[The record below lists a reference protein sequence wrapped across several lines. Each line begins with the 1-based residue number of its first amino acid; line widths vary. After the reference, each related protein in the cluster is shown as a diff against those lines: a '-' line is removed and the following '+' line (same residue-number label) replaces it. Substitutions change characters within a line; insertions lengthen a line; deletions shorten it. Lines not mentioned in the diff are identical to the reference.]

1 MSVLKAHLAAASD
14 SIYPGQSLA
23 WNQTLTSKSGIFE
36 MGFFRPGKSHHYNLG
51 IWYKMIAEFTV
62 IWEKDLTYLGS
73 EPGPMALELSNDG
86 LLVTKK
92 GVNYSF
98 LYVHDALSDF
108 PVGVGVG
115 VLLDIGNFILRSK
128 LDNIVLWQT
137 FEEETGTWLP
147 GAKLL
152 LGFNT
157 LTNETKTNF
166 LYSSNRRFS
175 AELEVEENGTGSLV
189 LYNSEYSYTYYY
201 QTIYVGNLSWGELA
215 NQYINVSYVSNENE
229 SYFIYSVV
237 SPYKFARIIFNDF
250 GELTIYVWAEDL
262 HQWNLVS
269 KAPQQRCE
277 IWGFCGEYGI
287 CNQQNVPLCT
297 CPIGFRPRN
306 SSNWDLYDYK
316 EGCERREPLQ
326 CSDDKFL
333 TIPNM
338 RFPESSHYLAVKN
351 VEECKLNCL
360 SSCYGVAYSYN
371 NECLIY
377 RGTLINLR
385 LPFNNELGGDL
396 HIRISASELA
406 GSKTKKLKKAAWV
419 IGVPVVLILL
429 TGIVLAI
436 IWRGHYIGVLE
447 EVEFSLILFKYRDL
461 RRATKNFSQKLG
473 EGGFG
478 SVFKGVL
485 PNSTTIAVKKIRSLE
500 QGEKQFRAEVSTLGA
515 IQHVNL
521 LRLRG
526 FCVEASK
533 RFLVYDYMP
542 KGSLESHLFQNASKI
557 LDWKTRYQIA
567 IGIAKGL
574 AYLHDNCRDCV
585 MHFDIKPE
593 NILLDAEHNPK
604 VADFGLAKVIGRDF
618 SRVLTTIRGT
628 RGYLAPEWISGEA
641 VTPKVDVYSY
651 GKLLFEIVSGRRNM
665 DMLDGE
671 DEEMC
676 NYFPARVA
684 IAINKG
690 EDLLTLLDHKLE
702 GNANMEELT
711 RACKVACWCIQDDPR
726 DRPTMGQ
733 VIQILEGVMQVD
745 VPQIPLYFRRLLENP
760 MVVIVSQE
768 TETSSSS
775 Y

>member
-14 SIYPGQSLA
+14 TIYPGQSLA
-23 WNQTLTSKSGIFE
+23 WNQTRTSKSGIFE

-51 IWYKMIAEFTV
+51 IWYKMRAEFSV
-62 IWEKDLTYLGS
+62 VWEKDLTYLGS

-92 GVNYSF
+92 GVNYSRV
-98 LYVHDALSDF
+98 LYLYDFLSDF
-108 PVGVGVG
+108 PVGVGV
-115 VLLDIGNFILRSK
+115 LLDNGNFILRSK
-128 LDNIVLWQT
+128 LDNIVLWQI
-137 FEEETGTWLP
+137 FEEPTDTWLP

-152 LGFNT
+152 LGFYTHTGETNT
-157 LTNETKTNF
+157 NVLR
-166 LYSSNRRFS
+166 SSNGWFS
-175 AELEVEENGTGSLV
+175 AKLDVDEYGTRGYLV
-189 LYNSEYSYTYYY
+189 LYCSVHSYTFNYNTTYGA
-201 QTIYVGNLSWGELA
+201 VLSWEELA

-229 SYFIYSVV
+229 SYLIYSVV
-237 SPYKFARIIFNDF
+237 SPYKFARIVLNNI
-250 GELTIYVWAEDL
+250 GELTLYVWDEDL
-262 HQWNLVS
+262 HQWNLVW
-269 KAPQQRCE
+269 KAPQQRWE

-306 SSNWDLYDYK
+306 SSKWDLHDYN
-316 EGCERREPLQ
+316 EGCVRRIPLK

-338 RFPESSHYLAVKN
+338 RFPESLYYLADKT

-360 SSCYGVAYSYN
+360 SSCYCVAYSYIS
-371 NECLIY
+371 ECLIY

-385 LPFNNELGGDL
+385 LPFDNESGEDL

-406 GSKTKKLKKAAWV
+406 GSKTKKSKKAAWV

-461 RRATKNFSQKLG
+461 RRATKNFSQNLG

-485 PNSTTIAVKKIRSLE
+485 PNSTTIAVKKIKSLE

-702 GNANMEELT
+702 GNAIMEELT

-733 VIQILEGVMQVD
+733 VVQILEGVMQVD

-768 TETSSSS
+768 IETSSSS

>member
-1 MSVLKAHLAAASD
+1 MHYSKICNSNMAQRRSQNQEICTTSKVSWWSHFAILFLIMSVLKAHLAAASD
-14 SIYPGQSLA
+14 TIYPGQSLA

-62 IWEKDLTYLGS
+62 LWEKDLTYLGS
-73 EPGPMALELSNDG
+73 EPGPIALELSNDG
-86 LLVTKK
+86 LL
-92 GVNYSF
+92 
-98 LYVHDALSDF
+98 
-108 PVGVGVG
+108 
-115 VLLDIGNFILRSK
+115 
-128 LDNIVLWQT
+128 T

-189 LYNSEYSYTYYY
+189 LCNSEYSYTYYY

-351 VEECKLNCL
+351 VEECKRNCL
-360 SSCYGVAYSYN
+360 SSCDCVAYSYN

-377 RGTLINLR
+377 KGTLINLR
-385 LPFNNELGGDL
+385 LPFDNELGGDL

-406 GSKTKKLKKAAWV
+406 GSKTKKSKKAAWV

-447 EVEFSLILFKYRDL
+447 EVEFSLILF
-461 RRATKNFSQKLG
+461 N
-473 EGGFG
+473 
-478 SVFKGVL
+478 
-485 PNSTTIAVKKIRSLE
+485 
-500 QGEKQFRAEVSTLGA
+500 
-515 IQHVNL
+515 
-521 LRLRG
+521 
-526 FCVEASK
+526 
-533 RFLVYDYMP
+533 
-542 KGSLESHLFQNASKI
+542 
-557 LDWKTRYQIA
+557 
-567 IGIAKGL
+567 
-574 AYLHDNCRDCV
+574 
-585 MHFDIKPE
+585 
-593 NILLDAEHNPK
+593 
-604 VADFGLAKVIGRDF
+604 
-618 SRVLTTIRGT
+618 
-628 RGYLAPEWISGEA
+628 
-641 VTPKVDVYSY
+641 Y

-665 DMLDGE
+665 DMLDGDDE
-671 DEEMC
+671 EEMC

-702 GNANMEELT
+702 GNAIMEELT

-733 VIQILEGVMQVD
+733 VVQILEGVMQVD

-768 TETSSSS
+768 IETLLQVHIDGHKVLSLTVFTISALFVLHHRK
-775 Y
+775 YMIVL